1 VTSDR
6 PHGAGRDDD
15 EGDGP
20 TPLVASR
27 DQLVEEHLGLAAYL
41 AGRFAGR
48 GQSSEDLQQV
58 AFLALVV
65 AADRFD
71 PARGL
76 EFSTFATWTVLGEL
90 KHHFRDHGWAVKAP
104 RAIQE
109 LSLAVT
115 AVAEDLTHQLGRA
128 PTVAEIAASCGR
140 REDEVLR
147 AMTARRGYR
156 ADSLDT
162 TDEGAGRTS
171 HDPVATG
178 DEGVDALERDDEL
191 SSHLERLP
199 ERDRTLLRLRFVDE
213 LNQTE
218 IASRMGLS
226 QVQVSRLLR
235 RAVEALR
242 QSYLD
247 AER

>member
-1 VTSDR
+1 MTPDR
-6 PHGAGRDDD
+6 PQGAGR
-15 EGDGP
+15 EGEPNEPRD
-20 TPLVASR
+20 VAR
-27 DQLVEEHLGLAAYL
+27 HRLVEEHLGLATYL
-41 AGRFAGR
+41 AGRFARR
-48 GQSSEDLQQV
+48 GQPPEDLQQV

-104 RAIQE
+104 RALQE
-109 LSLAVT
+109 LSIEVT
-115 AVAEDLTHQLGRA
+115 TVAEALTHQLGRA
-128 PTVAEIAASCGR
+128 PTVSEIARACGR
-140 REDEVLR
+140 RDDEVLR
-147 AMTARRGYR
+147 AMEARRGYR

-162 TDEGAGRTS
+162 PDEGGHRAERVT
-171 HDPVATG
+171 TG
-178 DEGVDALERDDEL
+178 DGGIDSLEQHDEL

-199 ERDRTLLRLRFVDE
+199 SRDQTLLRLRFIEE
-213 LNQTE
+213 LSQTE

-235 RAVEALR
+235 QAIETMR
-242 QSYLD
+242 QSYRD
-247 AER
+247 ANGR